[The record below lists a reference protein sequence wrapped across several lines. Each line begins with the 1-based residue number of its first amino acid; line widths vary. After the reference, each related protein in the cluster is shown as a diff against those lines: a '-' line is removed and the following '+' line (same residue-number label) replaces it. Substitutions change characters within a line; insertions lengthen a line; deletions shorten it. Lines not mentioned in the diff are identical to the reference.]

1 MYIFNFHGGCMGKI
15 TVLILFILIMAACGG
30 GGGGTTT
37 TTTYTVGVTLSGL
50 AGSGLVLQNNSSDD
64 LTVSAD
70 GSFTFATG
78 LANAATYSV
87 TVKTQPSNPTQTC
100 SVSNGT
106 GTISAANVTNV
117 AVTCENNA
125 NLPKIYDI
133 GITLAPLDPAT
144 NMAGDVS
151 FDADVRSDYGDRV
164 FIEFGGLLV
173 GVPNVH
179 PTFIV
184 PLGTE
189 IHAVSSGTVHLID
202 VLGDN
207 DYYVCVYRNE
217 GDEWCVAYE
226 HVRNL
231 HVAQGDDV
239 QVGDVIGEAGIINEF
254 TTSGKFDLKVC
265 KGGSTVLNYCPY
277 ALFDSSVAADMQAKI
292 TRFVNDWEG
301 YIGTTVYDQAAWVSP
316 GCVYE
321 TLTE

>member
-1 MYIFNFHGGCMGKI
+1 MRKMAVF
-15 TVLILFILIMAACGG
+15 ILFIFIMAACGG
-30 GGGGTTT
+30 GGGTT
-37 TTTYTVGVTLSGL
+37 TTTYTVGGTLSGL
-50 AGSGLVLQNNSSDD
+50 TGSGLVLQNNSGDD

-78 LANAATYSV
+78 LTDSASYSV

-117 AVTCENNA
+117 VVTCTSSED
-125 NLPKIYDI
+125 LPKIYDI
-133 GITLAPLDPAT
+133 GITLAPFDPAT

-151 FDADVRSDYGDRV
+151 FDTDVRYDYGDRV

-189 IHAVSSGTVHLID
+189 IHAVSSGTVHQID
-202 VLGDN
+202 ALGDN
-207 DYYVCVYRNE
+207 DYYVCVYRNG

-301 YIGTTVYDQAAWVSP
+301 YIGTRVYDQDAWVSP